1 MIKERLEEELGKAHK
16 VMVGSTE
23 QFQGQEKEAMVLT
36 TARSSL
42 TCMKEGTG
50 GTTIFLLGDRSGRF
64 KSPADLRMTVLA
76 AAGPLL

>member
-50 GTTIFLLGDRSGRF
+50 GIGQKCVCFLCEIFRF
-64 KSPADLRMTVLA
+64 K
-76 AAGPLL
+76 